1 VSIVLKLPEITK
13 SSEKYNLIIYPDGT
27 KILYQPKP
35 DQEGFETALE
45 PLYPTFRELVRR
57 FFLSLSNKGWRYV
70 ITNTIRTK
78 EQAEKLY
85 KKNPQVAVQT
95 SPHEFGVAV
104 DFYVADDRGR
114 NILRT
119 EPVLKHI
126 DEHCRALGLYW
137 GNWFKTHAKEPWH
150 IQVAADWK
158 GWYKKNVMEKRV

>member
-1 VSIVLKLPEITK
+1 MELVRPEFHKKGEYT
-13 SSEKYNLIIYPDGT
+13 EVYYPDGT
-27 KILYQPKP
+27 KILYIPKP
-35 DQEGFETALE
+35 DDEGFETALE
-45 PLYPTFRELVRR
+45 PLYPVFRERIRR
-57 FFLSLSNKGWRYV
+57 LFNAIEGNGWKVV
-70 ITNTIRTK
+70 ITNSIRTK

-126 DEHCRALGLYW
+126 DEQCKKLGLYW
-137 GNWFKTHAKEPWH
+137 GMWFRTFTKEPWH
-150 IQVAADWK
+150 IQVSGDWK
-158 GWYKKNVMEKRV
+158 GWYKKNVMGKRV

>member
-1 VSIVLKLPEITK
+1 MDLIRPEVLRYD
-13 SSEKYNLIIYPDGT
+13 EKYFSIDYPDGT
-27 KILYQPKP
+27 KILYIPKP
-35 DQEGFETALE
+35 DAEGFETALE

-57 FFLSLSNKGWRYV
+57 FFLSFSDKGWRYV

-126 DEHCRALGLYW
+126 DEQCKKLGLYW
-137 GNWFKTHAKEPWH
+137 GMWFRTFTKEPWH
-150 IQVAADWK
+150 IQVAGDWK
-158 GWYKKNVMEKRV
+158 GWYKKNVMGKRV